1 MCTTYR
7 KEDCGKDVA
16 RYALQEKTWWDTRSF
31 LAHVIRDA
39 LVQFKNA
46 PRNGYPVS
54 PTGDYS
60 DEVEGVAW
68 EQSLDKMVLAFQLL
82 VAEDNDGLLDPGEYS
97 RIEDGLLEF
106 AAHFRD
112 LWD

>member
-31 LAHVIRDA
+31 LAHVIHDA
-39 LVQFKNA
+39 LVQFKGA
-46 PRNGYPVS
+46 DRNGYPVANF
-54 PTGDYS
+54 DHIL
-60 DEVEGVAW
+60 EGEDVAW
-68 EQSLDKMVLAFQLL
+68 EQSLDKMIEAFTLL
-82 VAEDNDGLLDPGEYS
+82 KRQDEEGPSRDENEYQT
-97 RIEDGLLEF
+97 IESGLLEF
-106 AAHFRD
+106 AAGFQH